1 MARILVVDD
10 DSSFCIM
17 LKTFLS
23 KKGHG
28 VSEAFSVSE
37 ALRQFAA
44 DEFDIVLTDY
54 RLPDG
59 SGLDI
64 LREVKSQK
72 PEAGVIIMTGYA
84 DIRMAVKTIK
94 LGAFDYVA
102 KPINPDEITLT
113 IQNLLSQGNTKEVKE
128 TKHKTSVKEK
138 TPEFIQGQSD
148 NAQLV
153 QEHVELVAP
162 TNLSVI
168 IQGDSGTGKEYVA
181 RRIHN
186 HSHRS
191 GKPFVAVDCGALS
204 KDLALSE
211 FFGHIKG
218 SFTGAISDKT
228 GQFEVANGGTLFL
241 DEIGNLSYE
250 VQVNLLRAIQERR
263 IKPIGSNREV
273 KVDVRIIVAT
283 NDDLQ
288 EAVRQGKFREDL
300 FHRLNEFTIHVAPL
314 SERLEDLPLFA
325 EYFLA
330 QANAELNK
338 HIKGFG
344 PEALDVFNH
353 YSWPGNIRELRNVI
367 RRAVLVEQGSIVGTK
382 SLPPEIV
389 SSKLRKQNDFAS
401 NQHQPENLKD
411 LKEMAER
418 ELILST
424 LEKVRYNKSKAAS
437 LLNIDRK
444 TLYNK
449 MKQYGL
455 QL

>member
-1 MARILVVDD
+1 
-10 DSSFCIM
+10 
-17 LKTFLS
+17 
-23 KKGHG
+23 
-28 VSEAFSVSE
+28 
-37 ALRQFAA
+37 
-44 DEFDIVLTDY
+44 
-54 RLPDG
+54 
-59 SGLDI
+59 
-64 LREVKSQK
+64 
-72 PEAGVIIMTGYA
+72 
-84 DIRMAVKTIK
+84 
-94 LGAFDYVA
+94 
-102 KPINPDEITLT
+102 
-113 IQNLLSQGNTKEVKE
+113 
-128 TKHKTSVKEK
+128 
-138 TPEFIQGQSD
+138 
-148 NAQLV
+148 
-153 QEHVELVAP
+153 
-162 TNLSVI
+162 
-168 IQGDSGTGKEYVA
+168 
-181 RRIHN
+181 
-186 HSHRS
+186 
-191 GKPFVAVDCGALS
+191 
-204 KDLALSE
+204 
-211 FFGHIKG
+211 
-218 SFTGAISDKT
+218 
-228 GQFEVANGGTLFL
+228 
-241 DEIGNLSYE
+241 
-250 VQVNLLRAIQERR
+250 
-263 IKPIGSNREV
+263 
-273 KVDVRIIVAT
+273 
-283 NDDLQ
+283 
-288 EAVRQGKFREDL
+288 
-300 FHRLNEFTIHVAPL
+300 VAPL

>member
-1 MARILVVDD
+1 MAKILVVDD

-17 LKTFLS
+17 LKTFLT
-23 KKGHG
+23 KKGHS

-37 ALRQFAA
+37 ALKVFGT
-44 DEFDIVLTDY
+44 DEFDIVLSDY

-64 LREVKSQK
+64 LRQVKELR
-72 PEAGVIIMTGYA
+72 PEAGVILMTGYA

-113 IQNLLSQGNTKEVKE
+113 IQNLLTQKASGT
-128 TKHKTSVKEK
+128 KEK
-138 TPEFIQGQSD
+138 TKTPAKISDPQFIEGVSD
-148 NAQLV
+148 NAKLV
-153 QEHVELVAP
+153 KEHIGLVAP
-162 TNLSVI
+162 TNFSVI

-186 HSHRS
+186 QSNRCS
-191 GKPFVAVDCGALS
+191 KPFVAVDCGALS

-228 GQFEVANGGTLFL
+228 GQFEVANGGTIFL
-241 DEIGNLSYE
+241 DEIGNLSYD

-273 KVDVRIIVAT
+273 KVDVRIIVAS

-288 EAVRQGKFREDL
+288 EAVRLGKFREDL
-300 FHRLNEFTIHVAPL
+300 FHRLNEFSIQVAPL
-314 SERLEDLPLFA
+314 CERIVDLPLFA
-325 EYFLA
+325 NQFLS
-330 QANAELNK
+330 QANSEMSKA
-338 HIKGFG
+338 IGGFSN
-344 PEALDVFNH
+344 ETMEVFNQ
-353 YSWPGNIRELRNVI
+353 YSWPGNVRELRNVI
-367 RRAVLVEQGSIVGTK
+367 RRAVLVEQSSTISIK
-382 SLPPEIV
+382 SLPPEII
-389 SSKLRKQNDFAS
+389 SSAHRKPAGLGNVP
-401 NQHQPENLKD
+401 QPENLRD
-411 LKEMAER
+411 LKEMAEK
-418 ELILST
+418 ELILTT
-424 LEKVRYNKSKAAS
+424 LEKVRFNKSKAAAM
-437 LLNIDRK
+437 LNIDRK

>member
-17 LKTFLS
+17 LKTFLT
-23 KKGHG
+23 KKGHS

-37 ALRQFAA
+37 ALKVFGT
-44 DEFDIVLTDY
+44 DEFDIVLSDY

-64 LREVKSQK
+64 LRQVKELR
-72 PEAGVIIMTGYA
+72 PEAGVILMTGYA

-113 IQNLLSQGNTKEVKE
+113 IQNLLTQKSTGT
-128 TKHKTSVKEK
+128 KEK
-138 TPEFIQGQSD
+138 TKTLAKASDPQFIEGVSD
-148 NAQLV
+148 NAKLV
-153 QEHVELVAP
+153 KEHIGLVAP
-162 TNLSVI
+162 TNFSVI

-186 HSHRS
+186 QSNRS
-191 GKPFVAVDCGALS
+191 SKLFVAVDCGALS

-228 GQFEVANGGTLFL
+228 GQFEVANGGTIFL
-241 DEIGNLSYE
+241 DEIGNLSYD

-273 KVDVRIIVAT
+273 KVDVRIIVAS

-288 EAVRQGKFREDL
+288 EAVRLGKFREDL
-300 FHRLNEFTIHVAPL
+300 FHRLNEFSIQVAPL
-314 SERLEDLPLFA
+314 CERIVDLPLFA
-325 EYFLA
+325 NQFLS
-330 QANAELNK
+330 QANSEMSK
-338 HIKGFG
+338 SIGGFSN
-344 PEALDVFNH
+344 ETMEVFNQ
-353 YSWPGNIRELRNVI
+353 YSWPGNVRELRNVI
-367 RRAVLVEQGSIVGTK
+367 RRAVLVEQSSTISIK
-382 SLPPEIV
+382 SLPPEII
-389 SSKLRKQNDFAS
+389 SSAHRKPAGLGNVP
-401 NQHQPENLKD
+401 QPENLRD
-411 LKEMAER
+411 LKEMAEK
-418 ELILST
+418 ELILNT
-424 LEKVRYNKSKAAS
+424 LEKVRFNKSKAAA

>member
-1 MARILVVDD
+1 MAKILVVDD

-17 LKTFLS
+17 LKTFLT
-23 KKGHG
+23 KKGHS
-28 VSEAFSVSE
+28 VSEAFSVNE
-37 ALRQFAA
+37 ALKVFSA
-44 DEFDIVLTDY
+44 DEFDIVLSDY

-64 LREVKSQK
+64 LKQVKELRSDV
-72 PEAGVIIMTGYA
+72 GVILMTGYA

-94 LGAFDYVA
+94 MGAFDYVA

-113 IQNLLSQGNTKEVKE
+113 IQNLLSQKSKG
-128 TKHKTSVKEK
+128 SKEK
-138 TPEFIQGQSD
+138 AKTPAKVSDPHFIEGVSD
-148 NAQLV
+148 NAKLV
-153 QEHVELVAP
+153 KEHVGLVAP

-186 HSHRS
+186 QSNRS
-191 GKPFVAVDCGALS
+191 SNPFVAVDCGALS

-228 GQFEVANGGTLFL
+228 GQFEVANGGTIFL
-241 DEIGNLSYE
+241 DEIGNLSYD

-273 KVDVRIIVAT
+273 KVDVRIIVAS

-300 FHRLNEFTIHVAPL
+300 FHRLNEFCIQVAPL
-314 SERLEDLPLFA
+314 CERILDLPLFA
-325 EYFLA
+325 NQFLS
-330 QANAELNK
+330 QANGEMNKSVSGFSAETM
-338 HIKGFG
+338 
-344 PEALDVFNH
+344 EVFKQYN
-353 YSWPGNIRELRNVI
+353 WPGNVRELRNVI
-367 RRAVLVEQGSIVGTK
+367 RRAVLVEQSTVISTK
-382 SLPPEIV
+382 SLPPEIISSAHRKPLGLGNV
-389 SSKLRKQNDFAS
+389 S
-401 NQHQPENLKD
+401 QPENLKD
-411 LKEMAER
+411 LKEMAEK

-424 LEKVRYNKSKAAS
+424 LEKVRFNKSKAAS